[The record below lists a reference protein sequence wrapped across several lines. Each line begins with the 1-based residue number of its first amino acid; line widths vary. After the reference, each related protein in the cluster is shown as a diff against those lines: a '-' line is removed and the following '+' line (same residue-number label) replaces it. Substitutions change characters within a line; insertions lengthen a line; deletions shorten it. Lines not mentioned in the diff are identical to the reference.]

1 MKRATVVIVGLL
13 AGGLV
18 QPGFAQTGP
27 APAAPKQSAP
37 TAPKQSVPAA
47 PKQAAPAAPK
57 QATPADAK
65 QCPSA
70 IGFER
75 WLEGV
80 KRDAMAQG
88 VSQATLAAAAPHLV
102 FDQTII
108 RRDRGQGVF
117 QQSFLQFSDRMVS
130 TNRMQNGSRAL
141 KTHAALF
148 QRIEEKFG
156 VPGPVLAA
164 FWGLETDFGTNV
176 GKMSVL
182 RSVTTLAFDCRRP
195 EFFRPQVIDA
205 LRVLQR
211 GDLTVDEMMGD
222 WAGEVGP
229 MQFTPSDYFKY
240 GVDFDGNGRRDL
252 RTVPDALAS
261 SANMLM
267 SAGWK
272 RGEPWLQ
279 EVRVPAN
286 MPWDQADIRIQ
297 HPRSQWVQ
305 WGVRSAHG
313 AALPADELQASLML
327 PMGRHGPAFLAYP
340 NFQGYLKWNQAMV
353 YAVTAAYYATRLAGA
368 PPVSRTGANIVMLTT
383 PQLAE
388 LQRLL
393 VKVGYKGTADGRL
406 GLETRASVKV
416 AQQRLG
422 MPPDSFPTA
431 DLIERLRTMR

>member
-1 MKRATVVIVGLL
+1 V
-13 AGGLV
+13 
-18 QPGFAQTGP
+18 
-27 APAAPKQSAP
+27 
-37 TAPKQSVPAA
+37 
-47 PKQAAPAAPK
+47 
-57 QATPADAK
+57 
-65 QCPSA
+65 

-75 WLEGV
+75 WLEGI
-80 KRDAMAQG
+80 KRDALAQG
-88 VSQATLAAAAPHLV
+88 VSQATLAAALPNMV
-102 FDQTII
+102 FDPTII

-130 TNRMQNGSRAL
+130 TNRMQNGARAL

-148 QRIEEKFG
+148 QRIDQQFG

-176 GKMSVL
+176 GKMSIL

-195 EFFRPQVIDA
+195 EFFRPQIIDA

-211 GDLTVDEMMGD
+211 GDLQIHEMMGD

-240 GVDFDGNGRRDL
+240 GIDFDGDGRRDL

-261 SANMLM
+261 SANMLA
-267 SAGWK
+267 SAGWQ

-279 EVRVPAN
+279 EVRVPAQ
-286 MPWDQADIRIQ
+286 MPWDQAEIRIQ
-297 HPRSQWVQ
+297 HPRSQWVS
-305 WGVRSAHG
+305 WGVRAAHG
-313 AALPADELQASLML
+313 PALPADGLQASLL
-327 PMGRHGPAFLAYP
+327 IPMGRHGPGFLAYP

-353 YAVTAAYYATRLAGA
+353 YAITAAYYATRLAGA
-368 PPVSRTGANIVMLTT
+368 PPVSRTGAHIVMLTT
-383 PQLAE
+383 PQITE

-393 VKVGYKGTADGRL
+393 AKVGYKGTADGKL
-406 GLETRASVKV
+406 GVETRASVKA

-422 MPPDSFPTA
+422 MPPDSFPTP
-431 DLIERLRTMR
+431 DLIERLRAMR